1 MPPKNESNPSKT
13 SRRQFARK
21 IVVAGTG
28 AALASFPASAAAPA
42 IDPPEEAGV
51 ESRYQ
56 RILQQYGDRLSEE
69 QKARLRKILAYNQ
82 KMMEPIRNFP
92 LENGQP
98 TASVLKFYPD
108 SNSRLS

>member
-1 MPPKNESNPSKT
+1 MPPKNETSPSKT

-21 IVVAGTG
+21 IVVAGTA
-28 AALASFPASAAAPA
+28 AALASLPASAAPAP
-42 IDPPEEAGV
+42 DPSDAGEV

-56 RILQQYGDRLSEE
+56 RILQKYGDRLSDE

-108 SNSRLS
+108 SNSRKP